1 MELHCLLLTQDDQVI
16 RVLRKVLEDLEI
28 GVDVFTG
35 ADKAAER
42 LEQCKYDAVLIDC
55 DDVHNAITVLCSVR
69 FTPSNKSST
78 VFAIVNGITTPT
90 SAIELGANLA
100 LEKPINEHIARHA
113 FRTAHALMLQEHR
126 RYYRHPIDIA
136 VTLRFEDKDK
146 GTRREVLA
154 TGVNMSEGGMAL
166 KVKAPLPP
174 EFRITQLRFVLPGSQ
189 DWIEIMG
196 SIAWAD
202 EQGNA
207 GIRFEK
213 MPFTLRDRLD
223 KFLREA
229 ENKEKQTPPSK
240 VSRK

>member
-1 MELHCLLLTQDDQVI
+1 MELKCLLLTHDDQVI

-35 ADKAAER
+35 ADKAAEQ
-42 LEQCKYDAVLIDC
+42 LEQAKYDAVLIDC

-69 FTPSNKSST
+69 FTRSNKTST

-90 SAIELGANLA
+90 SAIEFGANLA
-100 LEKPINEHIARHA
+100 LEKPISEHTARHA

-126 RYYRHPIDIA
+126 RYYRHPVDMA

-146 GTRREVLA
+146 GSRREVPA
-154 TGVNMSEGGMAL
+154 TAINVSEGGMAI
-166 KVKAPLPP
+166 KVKTPLPP
-174 EFRITQLRFVLPGSQ
+174 EFRIAQLRFVLPGSQ
-189 DWIEIMG
+189 DPIEILG

-207 GIRFEK
+207 GIRFQK
-213 MPFTLRDRLD
+213 IPFTLRDRLD

-229 ENKEKQTPPSK
+229 EKKEKQAPPAKTSQK
-240 VSRK
+240 